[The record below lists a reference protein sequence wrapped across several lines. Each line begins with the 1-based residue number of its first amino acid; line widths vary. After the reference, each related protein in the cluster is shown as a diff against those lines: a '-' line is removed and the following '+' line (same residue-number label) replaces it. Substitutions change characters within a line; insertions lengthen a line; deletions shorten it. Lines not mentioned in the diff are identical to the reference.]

1 MTHITLTEA
10 QQHLSE
16 IIAGL
21 TPGETIQIF
30 QDDRPI
36 ARLIIEIPTLLK
48 PRKPGSAIG
57 TFTIVSDD
65 DDHLQDFNDDLRPEY
80 DFSQMPIVQRGP
92 GRKQPT
98 DHQFKLN

>member
-1 MTHITLTEA
+1 MTHITLSEA
-10 QQHLSE
+10 QQHLPE

-36 ARLIIEIPTLLK
+36 ARLILETPALRK

-57 TFTIVSDD
+57 TFTIA
-65 DDHLQDFNDDLRPEY
+65 L
-80 DFSQMPIVQRGP
+80 
-92 GRKQPT
+92 
-98 DHQFKLN
+98 

>member
-1 MTHITLTEA
+1 MTYGRSLTIDYNGTNNCLAIMTHITLTEA

-36 ARLIIEIPTLLK
+36 ARLILEIPT

-65 DDHLQDFNDDLRPEY
+65 DDHLQDFGDY
-80 DFSQMPIVQRGP
+80 MP
-92 GRKQPT
+92 
-98 DHQFKLN
+98 

>member
-1 MTHITLTEA
+1 MTHITLIEA
-10 QQHLSE
+10 QQHLPE

-36 ARLIIEIPTLLK
+36 ARLTSETPTLRK

-65 DDHLQDFNDDLRPEY
+65 NEYLQDFSDYMPLA
-80 DFSQMPIVQRGP
+80 FSIG
-92 GRKQPT
+92 
-98 DHQFKLN
+98 F